1 MTDDRDTHAYR
12 QARTELLADNP
23 VCHWCRRAP
32 ATEADHIIPV
42 MNGGTWRDGLVPS
55 CKPCNARRGANA
67 INKQRALQ
75 QHARNAHLNASAEI
89 RADFLESE
97 TLLPP
102 TPSFLLSAGNVQD
115 RHDSSCIPVLG
126 VGVGS
131 DLPRLVT
138 PCVPSESFGPEVGA
152 WSARVLGRE
161 LFPWQVTALEG
172 ALAYDDAQVFRH
184 STALVSCAR
193 QNGKTSMLAALV
205 GWALTELPKRWGRPV
220 RIMSTAH
227 ELNLATEVWRELE
240 DQIRLWEEVDLCKAV
255 YAYGR
260 NEVRFKDGS
269 LYKVVAATGKKHG
282 GTWDIIIGDELWAL
296 SEATIFGALRPSQ
309 IAVPSP
315 LMYLTSTAG
324 DESSKAF
331 LKLREQALG
340 LIDAGTPG
348 DLFMAEWSLPTG
360 VDPMA
365 EEYWG
370 YANPS
375 LGRTISLKGLRSAAA
390 APDRGEF
397 LRAHCNLWVAA
408 AASWMPPGR
417 WAKAITENTQTVGA
431 SWLVVDSA
439 LDDSKYVGI
448 WSRLNDAGEVVNSVR
463 FTTESNAEM
472 WTHIATCLD
481 ADPQLRLAITP
492 GLEIHTPD
500 KYRDRT
506 EVWGY
511 GELVKY
517 TGLVRSLI
525 LEGKVLHDGGEMLA
539 EHVNRA
545 VLVKGQNGQPVLS
558 SQRSPGPI
566 ECARC
571 LVIGSALV
579 SRPGNRGKAAIGFG

>member
-1 MTDDRDTHAYR
+1 
-12 QARTELLADNP
+12 
-23 VCHWCRRAP
+23 
-32 ATEADHIIPV
+32 
-42 MNGGTWRDGLVPS
+42 
-55 CKPCNARRGANA
+55 
-67 INKQRALQ
+67 
-75 QHARNAHLNASAEI
+75 
-89 RADFLESE
+89 
-97 TLLPP
+97 
-102 TPSFLLSAGNVQD
+102 
-115 RHDSSCIPVLG
+115 
-126 VGVGS
+126 
-131 DLPRLVT
+131 
-138 PCVPSESFGPEVGA
+138 
-152 WSARVLGRE
+152 
-161 LFPWQVTALEG
+161 
-172 ALAYDDAQVFRH
+172 
-184 STALVSCAR
+184 
-193 QNGKTSMLAALV
+193 
-205 GWALTELPKRWGRPV
+205 
-220 RIMSTAH
+220 MSTAH

-240 DQIRLWEEVDLCKAV
+240 DQIRLWEEADLCKAV

-309 IAVPSP
+309 IAVRSP

-417 WAKAITENTQTVGA
+417 WAKAITENTQGVGA

-472 WTHIATCLD
+472 WAHIATCLD

>member
-1 MTDDRDTHAYR
+1 MG
-12 QARTELLADNP
+12 E
-23 VCHWCRRAP
+23 
-32 ATEADHIIPV
+32 
-42 MNGGTWRDGLVPS
+42 
-55 CKPCNARRGANA
+55 
-67 INKQRALQ
+67 
-75 QHARNAHLNASAEI
+75 
-89 RADFLESE
+89 
-97 TLLPP
+97 
-102 TPSFLLSAGNVQD
+102 
-115 RHDSSCIPVLG
+115 
-126 VGVGS
+126 
-131 DLPRLVT
+131 
-138 PCVPSESFGPEVGA
+138 

-161 LFPWQVTALEG
+161 LFPWQLLALEG
-172 ALAYDDAQVFRH
+172 ALAVDDSLTFRH

-205 GWALTELPKRWGRPV
+205 GWALTELPKVWGRPV

-240 DQIRLWEEVDLCKAV
+240 DQIRLWEEADLCKAV

-340 LIDAGTPG
+340 LIDSGTPG

-360 VDPMA
+360 VDPLD
-365 EEYWG
+365 ETWWG
-370 YANPS
+370 YANPA
-375 LGRTISLKGLRSAAA
+375 LGRTISVKGLRSAAA

-417 WAKAITENTQTVGA
+417 WAKAITENTAGVGA

-439 LDDSKYVGI
+439 LDDSKYVGV
-448 WSRLNDAGEVVNSVR
+448 WARLNDAGEVVGSVR

-472 WTHIATCLD
+472 WASIEGCLEG
-481 ADPQLRLAITP
+481 DPQLRLAITP

-500 KYRDRT
+500 KYRERT

-525 LEGKVLHDGGEMLA
+525 MEGKVLHDGGEMLA

-571 LVIGSALV
+571 LVIGAALV